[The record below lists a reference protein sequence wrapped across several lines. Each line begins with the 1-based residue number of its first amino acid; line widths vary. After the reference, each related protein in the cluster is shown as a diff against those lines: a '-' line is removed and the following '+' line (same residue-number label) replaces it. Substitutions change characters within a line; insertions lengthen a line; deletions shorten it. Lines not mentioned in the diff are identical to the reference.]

1 MRRFFFLTLFCVQ
14 FAFPFAQV
22 PVSMTSAE
30 LYHAIKKLKVTG
42 SVLYIAAHPDDENTR
57 LLTYLAK
64 DRMYR
69 TGYLSITRGDGGQ
82 NLIGE
87 EQGVELGLI
96 RTQELLAARRIDG
109 AEQFFTR
116 AYDFGYSKSTDE
128 ALSIWGKENILS
140 DVVWVIRQFQPD
152 IIITRFP
159 PDNRAGHGHHSAS
172 AVLAREA
179 FEAAGDS
186 SRFTDQFK
194 YGVKPWKPKRIMWNT
209 FNFGSSNTT
218 SNDQFRIDVGGYNP
232 LLGKS
237 YGEIASES
245 RSQHKSQ
252 GFGVPRQR
260 GQQLEY
266 FSPVAG
272 DAWSTDIMDGIDA
285 SWNRVQGGKQIEQQ
299 LLSIEQNYRHDN
311 PSASVPALINLY
323 IQTEGLPTGYWRD
336 QKLKEIK
343 QVIELAAGLYFEC
356 STSNP
361 YAVRGDSLHLQVTAI
376 NRAGYPVTLKAV
388 RLVQASIASEKE
400 QNLSKDIAVKEKF
413 DLLLPDNFPLSK
425 PYWLEEEPVGLFNV
439 TDQRLIGMP
448 ESAPSLEA
456 VFSIVINNR
465 EFHFTKPV
473 QYKFTDPVK
482 GEIYWP
488 LAVVPKFSLE
498 VEPKVLISGR
508 SGSEKAMVSVRAF
521 SEIKTSGISI
531 GLKGNYPESRQLI
544 SSFTSDSLMSADR
557 ELIVPLLI
565 PREFAAGSYVIDA
578 GERVGNSSESYHEI
592 TYDHI
597 PRIVYFDKPLV
608 KLISVDL
615 KTNGKKIGYIKGAGD
630 KVPDALKVMGYDVV
644 MLEEKD
650 MVPDVLR
657 KMDAIVTGIRAYN
670 VHKWLGNVYAVLMDY
685 VNEGGVLVV
694 QYNTSS
700 QIGPLKSRFTPY
712 PLTISRN
719 RVSEENADVS
729 FLDPFNPL
737 FNHPN
742 KISKEDFKGWI
753 QERSVYEAEPFDSA
767 YVSLLSMHDK
777 GEPERKGSL
786 LVTNYGKGKFIYTGL
801 SLFRQLPAGVPG
813 SYRLFA
819 NIIAGGRPL
828 TKSGKTIGK

>member
-1 MRRFFFLTLFCVQ
+1 MRRILFLLLMCTQ
-14 FAFPFAQV
+14 FVFSFAQV

-30 LYHAIKKLKVTG
+30 LYHAIKKLRVTG

-57 LLTYLAK
+57 LLAYLAK

-128 ALSIWGKENILS
+128 ALSIWGNENILS

-186 SRFTDQFK
+186 SRFADQFK
-194 YGVKPWKPKRIMWNT
+194 YGVKPWKSKRIMWNT

-260 GQQLEY
+260 GQQWEY
-266 FSPVAG
+266 FSSVAG
-272 DAWSTDIMDGIDA
+272 DVWSADIMDGIDV

-299 LLSIEQNYRHDN
+299 LLSIEQNYRYDN
-311 PSASVPALINLY
+311 PSASVTALINLY
-323 IQTEGLPTGYWRD
+323 NQTEGLPAGYWRD

-376 NRAGYPVTLKAV
+376 NRAGYPVDLKGVKLIQTPFA
-388 RLVQASIASEKE
+388 LEK
-400 QNLSKDIAVKEKF
+400 QQTLSKDIPVKEKL

-425 PYWLEEEPVGLFNV
+425 PYWLEENPTGLFNV
-439 TDQRLIGMP
+439 TDQRLIGKP

-456 VFSIVINNR
+456 IFTVAINNR
-465 EFHFTKPV
+465 VFQFTKPV

-498 VEPKVLISGR
+498 VDPKVLISGR
-508 SGSEKAMVSVRAF
+508 SSSEKAMVSVRSF
-521 SEIKTSGISI
+521 SEMKISDISI
-531 GLKGNYPESRQLI
+531 GLKGSYPESRQLI
-544 SSFTSDSLMSADR
+544 ASFTSDSLMSADR
-557 ELIVPLLI
+557 EVIVPLLF
-565 PREFAAGSYVIDA
+565 PKEYVAGSYVIDA
-578 GERVGNSSESYHEI
+578 GEGVSNSSESYHEI

-597 PRIVYFDKPLV
+597 PRIVYFDNPLV

-615 KTNGKKIGYIKGAGD
+615 KAVGKKIGYIKGAGD
-630 KVPDALKVMGYDVV
+630 KVPDALKLMGYEVV

-650 MVPDVLR
+650 MVPEIL
-657 KMDAIVTGIRAYN
+657 KEMDAIITGIRAYN
-670 VHKWLGNVYAVLMDY
+670 VHKWLGNIYTVLMNY
-685 VNEGGVLVV
+685 VKEGGVLVV

-719 RVSEENADVS
+719 RVSEENAEVS
-729 FLDPFNPL
+729 FLNPMHPL
-737 FNHPN
+737 LNTPN
-742 KISKEDFKGWI
+742 KISKDDFKGWI

-767 YVSLLSMHDK
+767 YVSLLSMRDN
-777 GEPERKGSL
+777 GEPDRKGSL
-786 LVTNYGKGKFIYTGL
+786 LVTDYGKGKFIYTGL

-813 SYRLFA
+813 SYRLLA
-819 NIIAGGRPL
+819 NIIAGGRPS
-828 TKSGKTIGK
+828 TKSGKTSSK

>member
-1 MRRFFFLTLFCVQ
+1 MCTQ
-14 FAFPFAQV
+14 FVFSFAQV

-30 LYHAIKKLKVTG
+30 LYHAIKKLRVTG

-57 LLTYLAK
+57 LLAYLAK

-116 AYDFGYSKSTDE
+116 AYDFGYSKNTDE
-128 ALSIWGKENILS
+128 ALSIWGNENILS

-186 SRFTDQFK
+186 SRFADQFK
-194 YGVKPWKPKRIMWNT
+194 YGVKPWKSKRIMWNT

-260 GQQLEY
+260 GQQWEY
-266 FSPVAG
+266 FSSVAG
-272 DAWSTDIMDGIDA
+272 DAWSADIMDGIDV
-285 SWNRVQGGKQIEQQ
+285 SWNRVQGGKQIDQQ
-299 LLSIEQNYRHDN
+299 LLSIEQNYRYDN
-311 PSASVPALINLY
+311 PSASVTALINLY
-323 IQTEGLPTGYWRD
+323 NQTEGLPPGYWRD
-336 QKLKEIK
+336 QKLNEIK

-361 YAVRGDSLHLQVTAI
+361 YAVRGDSLHLQVTSI
-376 NRAGYPVTLKAV
+376 NRAGYPVDLKGV
-388 RLVQASIASEKE
+388 RLIQTPFALEK
-400 QNLSKDIAVKEKF
+400 QQSLSKDIPVKEKL

-425 PYWLEEEPVGLFNV
+425 PYWLEENPTGLFKV
-439 TDQRLIGMP
+439 TDQRLIGKP

-456 VFSIVINNR
+456 VFTVVINNK
-465 EFHFTKPV
+465 EFQFAKPV

-498 VEPKVLISGR
+498 VDPKVLISGR
-508 SGSEKAMVSVRAF
+508 SSSEKALVSVRSF
-521 SEIKTSGISI
+521 SEMKISGISI
-531 GLKGNYPESRQLI
+531 GLKGSYPESRQLI
-544 SSFTSDSLMSADR
+544 ASFTSDSLMSADR
-557 ELIVPLLI
+557 EVIVPMLF
-565 PREFAAGSYVIDA
+565 PKEYVAGSYVIDA
-578 GERVGNSSESYHEI
+578 GDGVSNSSESYHEI

-597 PRIVYFDKPLV
+597 PRIVYFDNPLV

-615 KTNGKKIGYIKGAGD
+615 KAVGKKIGYIKGAGD
-630 KVPDALKVMGYDVV
+630 KVPDALKLMGYEVV

-650 MVPDVLR
+650 MVPEIL
-657 KMDAIVTGIRAYN
+657 KEMDAIITGIRAYN
-670 VHKWLGNVYAVLMDY
+670 VHKWLGNIYTVLMNY
-685 VNEGGVLVV
+685 VKEGGVLVV

-719 RVSEENADVS
+719 RVSEENAEVS
-729 FLDPFNPL
+729 FLNPTHPL
-737 FNHPN
+737 LNTPN
-742 KISKEDFKGWI
+742 KISKDDFKGWI

-767 YVSLLSMHDK
+767 YVSLLSMRDK
-777 GEPERKGSL
+777 GEPDRKGSL
-786 LVTNYGKGKFIYTGL
+786 LVTDYGKGKFIYTGL

-813 SYRLFA
+813 SYRLLA
-819 NIIAGGRPL
+819 NIIAGGRPS
-828 TKSGKTIGK
+828 TKSVKTSSK

>member
-1 MRRFFFLTLFCVQ
+1 MRRIFFLTLFCVQ
-14 FAFPFAQV
+14 LVFSFAQV
-22 PVSMTSAE
+22 PVAMTSAE
-30 LYHAIKKLKVTG
+30 LYHAIKKLRVTG

-57 LLTYLAK
+57 LLAYLAK
-64 DRMYR
+64 DKMYR

-128 ALSIWGKENILS
+128 ALSVWGKENILS

-186 SRFTDQFK
+186 MRFADQFK
-194 YGVKPWKPKRIMWNT
+194 YGVRPWKSKRIIWNT

-218 SNDQFRIDVGGYNP
+218 SNDQFRVDVGGYNP

-260 GQQLEY
+260 GQQWEY
-266 FSPVAG
+266 FSSVAG
-272 DAWSTDIMDGIDA
+272 DTWSADIMDGVDV
-285 SWNRVQGGKQIEQQ
+285 SWNRVQGGKQIEQK
-299 LLSIEQNYRHDN
+299 LLSIEQNYKHES
-311 PSASVPALINLY
+311 PSASVPALVDLY
-323 IQTEGLPTGYWRD
+323 SQIEALPTGYWRD

-343 QVIELAAGLYFEC
+343 QVIELSAGLYFEC
-356 STSNP
+356 SSSSP

-376 NRAGYPVTLKAV
+376 NRADYQVTFKSVGLIQSSFILGKK
-388 RLVQASIASEKE
+388 QI
-400 QNLSKDIAVKEKF
+400 LSKDIPVKEKL
-413 DLLLPDNFPLSK
+413 DLLLPDNYPLSN
-425 PYWLEEEPVGLFNV
+425 PYWLDEDPIGMFKVY
-439 TDQRLIGMP
+439 DQRLVGKP

-456 VFSIVINNR
+456 VFTVIINNK
-465 EFHFTKPV
+465 EFQFSKAV

-508 SGSEKAMVSVRAF
+508 SGSEKALVSVRAF
-521 SEIKTSGISI
+521 SEMNTTGVSI
-531 GLKGNYPESRQLI
+531 GLKGNYPESRQLVGL
-544 SSFTSDSLMSADR
+544 FTTDSLVSADR
-557 ELIVPLLI
+557 EVIVPLSFPKETI
-565 PREFAAGSYVIDA
+565 AGSYVVDA
-578 GERVGNSSESYHEI
+578 GGRAGDSSESYHEI
-592 TYDHI
+592 IYDHI

-615 KTNGKKIGYIKGAGD
+615 KTSGKKIGYVKGAGD
-630 KVPDALKVMGYDVV
+630 KVPEALKVMGYDVV

-650 MVPDVLR
+650 MVPDVLN

-670 VHKWLGNVYAVLMDY
+670 VHKWLGNVYAVLMNY

-719 RVSEENADVS
+719 RVSEENAEVS
-729 FLDPFNPL
+729 FLNPMHPL
-737 FNHPN
+737 FNYPN
-742 KISKEDFKGWI
+742 KISKDDFNGWI
-753 QERSVYEAEPFDSA
+753 QERSVYEADPFDSA

-777 GEPERKGSL
+777 GESDRKGSL
-786 LVTNYGKGKFIYTGL
+786 LVTDYGKGKFVYTGL

-813 SYRLFA
+813 AYRLLA

-828 TKSGKTIGK
+828 INSGKKAGK